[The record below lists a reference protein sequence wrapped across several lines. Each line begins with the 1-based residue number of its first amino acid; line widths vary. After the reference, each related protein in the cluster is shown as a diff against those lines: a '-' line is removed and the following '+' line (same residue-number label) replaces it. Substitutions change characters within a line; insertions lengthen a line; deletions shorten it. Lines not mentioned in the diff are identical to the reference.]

1 MFQLREVHKLGVRPN
16 VASGRGEI
24 LVPTATLTGFLYSSA
39 RSISEICIRQCEP
52 VHIDPARLVPPPS
65 SGALQRRREKCV
77 PSFLPPSPPATIFAT
92 GVTPVAASEYRY
104 CLQGD
109 DFAGAGDC
117 EFTSYQQCQATAA
130 GRTANPYLAAA
141 NPYLANA
148 AVLTIPA
155 KPRRR

>member
-1 MFQLREVHKLGVRPN
+1 MRTLFLAAL
-16 VASGRGEI
+16 
-24 LVPTATLTGFLYSSA
+24 ATS
-39 RSISEICIRQCEP
+39 
-52 VHIDPARLVPPPS
+52 
-65 SGALQRRREKCV
+65 
-77 PSFLPPSPPATIFAT
+77 ATIFAT

-109 DFAGAGDC
+109 DYAGAGDC
-117 EFTSYQQCQATAA
+117 GFTSYQQCQATAS
-130 GRTANPYLAAA
+130 GRTAYCVANPYLAAA

>member
-1 MFQLREVHKLGVRPN
+1 MRTLF
-16 VASGRGEI
+16 
-24 LVPTATLTGFLYSSA
+24 LVLATS
-39 RSISEICIRQCEP
+39 
-52 VHIDPARLVPPPS
+52 
-65 SGALQRRREKCV
+65 
-77 PSFLPPSPPATIFAT
+77 ATIFAT

-117 EFTSYQQCQATAA
+117 EFTSYLQCQATAS
-130 GRTANPYLAAA
+130 GRTAYCAANPYLAAA

-148 AVLTIPA
+148 AVQTIPA

>member
-1 MFQLREVHKLGVRPN
+1 MRTLLL
-16 VASGRGEI
+16 A
-24 LVPTATLTGFLYSSA
+24 LATS
-39 RSISEICIRQCEP
+39 
-52 VHIDPARLVPPPS
+52 
-65 SGALQRRREKCV
+65 
-77 PSFLPPSPPATIFAT
+77 ATIFAT

-109 DFAGAGDC
+109 DYAGAGDC
-117 EFTSYQQCQATAA
+117 EFTSYLQCQATAS
-130 GRTANPYLAAA
+130 GRTAYCAANPYLAAA